1 MVGLKIEFDPILSA
15 TRAKRTGNPISTAS
29 CLSRATA
36 SSQNALSPRPRPRRA
51 AGSWAQ
57 QKVNNRRTRA
67 GSIHTSKYQNASK
80 NLCYEHDHESK
91 IGCSTG
97 EALSRRHRKSQGR
110 EAVSRRHRKS
120 QARDMVHGLNDSADS
135 ENRSREA
142 MVEDGANSKPNYKL
156 KFTLEGHEKA
166 VASVK
171 FSNCGKYLA
180 SASAD
185 KSIMLW
191 DAINGTNLHRFVGHT
206 HGISGDSFS
215 CFRSH
220 RSSFS
225 MMAIRRRLLVVQQL
239 AISLL
244 CFRRSNDSSLGRSR
258 SPMPKSLVGTHK
270 LCF

>member
-1 MVGLKIEFDPILSA
+1 MNLIRYSAPHARRELGTQFLLLRVSAEPPLLRRMVSFRGRCAGGP
-15 TRAKRTGNPISTAS
+15 
-29 CLSRATA
+29 
-36 SSQNALSPRPRPRRA
+36 RA
-51 AGSWAQ
+51 AGP
-57 QKVNNRRTRA
+57 NNRWTRA
-67 GSIHTSKYQNASK
+67 GSINTSKYQNASI
-80 NLCYEHDHESK
+80 NLCYKHDHESK
-91 IGCSTG
+91 ISCSTG
-97 EALSRRHRKSQGR
+97 EALSRRHRKS
-110 EAVSRRHRKS
+110 RRCHAGRKS

-258 SPMPKSLVGTHK
+258 SPMPESLVGTHK